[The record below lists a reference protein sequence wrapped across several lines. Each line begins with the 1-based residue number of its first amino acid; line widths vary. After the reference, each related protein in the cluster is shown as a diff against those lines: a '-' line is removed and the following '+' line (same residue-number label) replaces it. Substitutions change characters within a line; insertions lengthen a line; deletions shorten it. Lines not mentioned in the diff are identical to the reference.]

1 MAEGMESYTPAE
13 ALIVDA
19 WGRPTGT
26 DTVARGIDR
35 LIRERLVTGNEII
48 VMVAM
53 AIEHG
58 AVDNPYGYIRKGEQN
73 LRIARAVLRD
83 PSSTGEDFQAV
94 LTRLVEA
101 SDGDE

>member
-13 ALIVDA
+13 AFIADA
-19 WGRPTGT
+19 WGRPTGR
-26 DTVARGIDR
+26 DSMAEAIDR

-48 VMVAM
+48 VLVAS

-58 AVDNPYGYIRKGEQN
+58 AVDNPYGY
-73 LRIARAVLRD
+73 AR
-83 PSSTGEDFQAV
+83 T
-94 LTRLVEA
+94 EA